1 MRMATSLY
9 QLLKLQNRPLLLT
22 VSDDGEVLQWEGD
35 DEFYGLTLR
44 QNESVLASDLVPVLT
59 GLEPHSNPHLPF
71 VNLHNDVVAD
81 IAISK
86 QEEGYLVLFTDATAR
101 HDEQQEIQQ
110 VRNEMSILC
119 TRLKL
124 VQKELEATNQGLEIA
139 SNAKSRF
146 IAGMSHEFRTPIMGM
161 LGNIKRIKQQ
171 LEASPPWLPSLN
183 TVETNASYLLTLVE
197 NLLQQQKLDTSAVS
211 VNSSVFPVRDIIV
224 CLCDTLLPLAE
235 AKSLELLLELDFA
248 ADLTIRSD
256 DSNLRRALFN
266 IIGNAI
272 KFTDEGQVTVFGA
285 HHDNTLVIT
294 VSDTGIGIAV
304 EDLDKIF
311 TPFQRGGN
319 VSHKPGSGL
328 GLAHAQGIAHALGG
342 DIGISSEAGVGT
354 RITLTIE
361 APVNDAG
368 QVTVPESLSLNDVNG
383 SVLMIEDNEDLKQ
396 LYHYFFEQAGIELTT
411 VSNSSEM
418 IKVLP
423 SIKPELVFVDY
434 MLENEFGI
442 DVVRQLRADGFS
454 HEIVML
460 TASLDIEDSL
470 RQKAFAVGC
479 TDFMEKPANVD
490 DLVVFTRKVLAS
502 GNMEAIENM

>member
-1 MRMATSLY
+1 MQTRLY

-22 VSDDGEVLQWEGD
+22 VSEDGEVLQWEGES
-35 DEFYGLTLR
+35 EFYGFTLR
-44 QNESVLASDLVPVLT
+44 QDKTVLAELLPVLT
-59 GLEPHSNPHLPF
+59 GLELNTNPLLPF
-71 VNLHNDVVAD
+71 VNLQNGVVAD
-81 IAISK
+81 IEIIK
-86 QEEGYLVLFTDATAR
+86 ENVGYLVMLTDATAR
-101 HDEQQEIQQ
+101 HHEQQDIQR
-110 VRNEMSILC
+110 VRNEKSILNA
-119 TRLKL
+119 KL
-124 VQKELEATNQGLEIA
+124 NIVQTELETTNQGLEIA

-171 LEASPPWLPSLN
+171 LKDSPPWVPSLN

-197 NLLQQQKLDTSAVS
+197 NLLQQQKLDISAVS
-211 VNSSVFPVRDIIV
+211 VNYSTFPVRALV
-224 CLCDTLLPLAE
+224 GCLCDTLLPLAE
-235 AKSLELLLELDFA
+235 AKSLKLSLELDFTT
-248 ADLTIRSD
+248 DLLIRSD
-256 DSNLRRALFN
+256 DNNLRRALFN

-272 KFTDEGQVTVFGA
+272 KFTDVGQVSVFGA

-294 VSDTGIGIAV
+294 VSDTGIGIAA
-304 EDLDKIF
+304 EDLEKIF

-328 GLAHAQGIAHALGG
+328 GLAHAQGIAHVLGG
-342 DIGISSEAGVGT
+342 DISVSSKTGVGT
-354 RITLTIE
+354 RITFTIE
-361 APVNDAG
+361 APESDPA
-368 QVTVPESLSLNDVNG
+368 QVTVRESISLKVVNG
-383 SVLMIEDNEDLKQ
+383 SVLMIEDNEDLRQ
-396 LYHYFFEQAGIELTT
+396 LYHYFFDQAGIELTT

-423 SIKPELVFVDY
+423 TIKPRLVFVDY

-442 DVVRQLRADGFS
+442 DLVRQLRAGGFS

-502 GNMEAIENM
+502 GNMEAIEDM